1 MTTNPNGF
9 WVTVTGDD
17 ITLLDTETTIMSSVT
32 PLQDLDTCV
41 ANAIQVAR
49 GYVSGGANPMEVS
62 PYIPPE
68 CVNDVIAIARATYLA
83 QEPSG
88 TLLTKVRQTER
99 DNAIAHLRDI
109 AKEVSSVSGAKL
121 DISAPDI
128 LKYGQW
134 GSVQRLAMRTDP
146 TTVPPTTPP
155 SPT

>member
-1 MTTNPNGF
+1 MTKNTSGN
-9 WVTVTGDD
+9 WVALTGDD
-17 ITLLDTETTIMSSVT
+17 ITLLDTETTVMASVT

-41 ANAIQVAR
+41 ANATQIAR
-49 GYVSGGANPMEVS
+49 GYVSGGANPMEDS
-62 PYIPPE
+62 PFIPPE
-68 CVNDVIAIARATYLA
+68 CVIDVISIARAIYLA

-99 DNAIAHLRDI
+99 DNAYAHLRDI
-109 AKEVSSVSGAKL
+109 AKEVSSVSAANL
-121 DISAPDI
+121 DINAPDI

-155 SPT
+155 NPV